1 MKIHTQAL
9 FHTPKSTDELLD
21 MLDFPNGQEKA
32 IAMKAAM
39 WAWNCAAHIT
49 NLPDEDV
56 NEE

>member
-1 MKIHTQAL
+1 MKIQTQAL
-9 FHTPKSTDELLD
+9 FHTPKTITELLD
-21 MLDFPNGQEKA
+21 MLDLPNGQEKA

-49 NLPDEDV
+49 NQDE